1 MNQKIT
7 LRAASQLDVPFL
19 LRLRKL
25 TMTEHL
31 QRVAVATDDE
41 THYQR
46 IRANF
51 EDARVICEGT
61 EAIGLLKLNRASD
74 EWHLHQIQI
83 LPGHQGKGIGKMVL
97 REVLAEA
104 RREGVPVSL
113 SVLRGNPARRLY
125 EELGFR
131 LVTETSIDAT
141 LIWHP

>member
-1 MNQKIT
+1 MSKKIT
-7 LRAASQLDVPFL
+7 LRAASPLDVPFL

-25 TMTEHL
+25 TMTAHL
-31 QRVAVATDDE
+31 QRGGVATDDE

-51 EDARVICEGT
+51 EDARVICEGP
-61 EAIGLLKLNRASD
+61 EAIGLLKLSRASD

-83 LPGHQGKGIGKMVL
+83 LPGRQGKGIGKAVL

-104 RREGVPVSL
+104 RSEGVPVSL
-113 SVLRGNPARRLY
+113 SVVRENPARCLY

-141 LIWHP
+141 LMWHP